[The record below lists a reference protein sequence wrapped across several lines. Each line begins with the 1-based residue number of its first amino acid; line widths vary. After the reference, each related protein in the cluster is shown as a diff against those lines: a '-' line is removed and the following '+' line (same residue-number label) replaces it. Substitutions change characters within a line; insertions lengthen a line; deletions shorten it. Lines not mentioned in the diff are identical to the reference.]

1 MAFAKGV
8 MEAVTARA
16 IRVMSRPYSIR
27 YCPSS
32 SFHSLFVRFL
42 IDRLN
47 WNASHNVKV
56 GVSKFEQTPDAEFVA
71 L

>member
-1 MAFAKGV
+1 
-8 MEAVTARA
+8 
-16 IRVMSRPYSIR
+16 
-27 YCPSS
+27 
-32 SFHSLFVRFL
+32 L